1 MRGYWGIGIYNPKHE
16 ANLGGVW
23 RSAQA
28 FDADFI
34 FTVGPRRY
42 SEQCTD
48 TMKSTRHVPLFHYPT
63 IEDLKAHIPN
73 SCPIVAVEYPLA
85 KQSLSEFSHPERAM
99 YLLGSEDNGLPLN
112 VINQC
117 HYVIS
122 VPTKVCLNLASAATV
137 VMYDRVLRG
146 PSSRFS

>member
-28 FDADFI
+28 FSANFI

-48 TMKSTRHVPLFHYPT
+48 IMKSTRHVPLFHYPT
-63 IEDLKAHIPN
+63 IEDLKSHLPHG
-73 SCPIVAVEYPLA
+73 CPLIAIEYPLA
-85 KQSLSEFSHPERAM
+85 KQSLREFSHPERVV
-99 YLLGSEDNGLPLN
+99 YLLGSEDNGLPER

-117 HYVIS
+117 HFTITI
-122 VPTKVCLNLASAATV
+122 PTKVCLNLASAATV
-137 VMYDRVLRG
+137 VMYDRILRG
-146 PSSRFS
+146 PNSKTY